1 MQHGRRGLLGLAL
14 LGGMTR
20 ALAVGPGA
28 PSPPRF
34 AGLDAELA
42 AIVGN
47 PACQLASL
55 SVLAIERGN
64 IAYQQQFG
72 QRFLGTDALP
82 ARPANHRT
90 LYRIASVS
98 KLMTTL
104 AAMRLVEQGKL
115 ALDTDVS
122 VYLGFTLRNP
132 FHPGRPLTLRSLL
145 THTSSLRDDAG
156 YSWPCSVALQSV
168 LVPGA
173 AHYGSGA
180 MWARTAPPGEFFSYS
195 NLGWGVIGT
204 IMERV
209 SGVRFDH
216 LMQRMLLEPLGMG
229 GGYNPSEFSPEDLA
243 NTATLYRKRTV
254 DTEIWNSA
262 GPWIAQV
269 DDYSTRAPARP
280 AGIDSCAIGANAT
293 PFSPT
298 GGLRA
303 SAADLARVMLM
314 LMNDGVHQGRRILQP
329 ETLRT
334 MFTRQWTHDGGS
346 GPGNGGNGD
355 TQRGLYHC
363 WGLGNQQFPDRPG
376 MRLVEQGGFP
386 AVGHLGEAYGLTA
399 VFAFDPVLCNG
410 MIVLVGGVASD
421 PDAFKGAYSAMSR
434 YEEQILSAVHR
445 RLFSQPAG
453 ANSERL

>member
-1 MQHGRRGLLGLAL
+1 MQHGRRGVLGLAL

-20 ALAVGPGA
+20 TFAAAPGA
-28 PSPPRF
+28 PRPHRF

-42 AIVGN
+42 AIAGN
-47 PACQLASL
+47 PACQLASM
-55 SVLAIERGN
+55 SVLAIERGKL
-64 IAYQQQFG
+64 AYQRQFG
-72 QRFLGTDALP
+72 QRFLATAALP
-82 ARPANHRT
+82 ARPADHRT

-104 AAMRLVEQGKL
+104 AALRLVEQGKM

-122 VYLGFTLRNP
+122 AYLGFALRNP
-132 FHPGRPLTLRSLL
+132 GYPAQPLTLRALL

-168 LVPGA
+168 LAPGGS
-173 AHYGSGA
+173 HYGSGA
-180 MWARTAPPGEFFSYS
+180 MWARTAPPGNYFAYS
-195 NLGWGVIGT
+195 NLGWGLIGT

-216 LMQRMLLEPLGMG
+216 LMQRLLLEPMGMR

-254 DTEIWNSA
+254 DTEVWNSA

-269 DDYSTRAPARP
+269 DDYSTRSPARP
-280 AGIDSCAIGANAT
+280 AGLDSCAIGANAT

-303 SAADLARVMLM
+303 SAAGLGQVMLM
-314 LMNDGVHQGRRILQP
+314 LMNDGLHQGRRILQSD
-329 ETLRT
+329 TLRT
-334 MFTRQWTHDGGS
+334 MFARQWTHDGSS
-346 GPGNGGNGD
+346 GARGGNGD
-355 TQRGLYHC
+355 TLNGLYHC

-376 MRLVEQGGFP
+376 MRLAGQAGFP

-399 VFAFDPVLCNG
+399 VFAFDPVSHNG
-410 MIVLVGGVASD
+410 MIVLVGGVACD
-421 PDAFKGAYSAMSR
+421 PAACPGAYSAMSR
-434 YEEQILSAVHR
+434 YEEQIVSAIWR
-445 RLFSQPAG
+445 RLFSEPAP
-453 ANSERL
+453 RQ